1 MQHMLAAAVTE
12 RERTDIKKNRLIGIE
27 NSPKMFALAASNMIL
42 RGDGKANLHQGSCF
56 DDAII
61 KSVKA
66 MKPNIGMLNP
76 PYAQS
81 KKRCRTSR
89 TIFCKTHARCAN
101 SRRNRHSHYSC

>member
-1 MQHMLAAAVTE
+1 MLKKSVSDEE
-12 RERTDIKKNRLIGIE
+12 RQDIKRNRLIGIE

-61 KSVKA
+61 KSVKD
-66 MKPNIGMLNP
+66 MLPNIGMLNP

-81 KKRCRTSR
+81 KSDAELHELY
-89 TIFCKTHARCAN
+89 FYEAYVGCA
-101 SRRNRHSHYSC
+101 